1 LKNVKNNYF
10 LVFNKLIILIR
21 LAITNDNILSVL
33 LEDIKD
39 VYLYVYIHLVGD
51 TQVSYEITV

>member
-10 LVFNKLIILIR
+10 LVFNKLVILIR